1 MLKTLFSF
9 FVLFLSLQYSAQSR
23 KFYNSGTAT
32 LPNPVEALPFT
43 YQNDLP
49 LVEVTIVG
57 KKSIFLFDTGAPTII
72 SSSIY
77 KELGLKSVS
86 EAEVNDSQKT
96 VQKQIFTKIPEI
108 KVGNVTFNNIGAVVM
123 DFTQPEFT
131 CLKIE
136 GIIGANQM
144 AHLFWKVNYTEGTML
159 VSKNIKLLSEK
170 EFPFKIPFRGTKQ
183 KTPLISSQFLDKKVN
198 LTFDT
203 GFNGYFKIN
212 NSIVDVE
219 ATITKENYFTTIGS
233 NSVSMY
239 GAAKVEQEYLFKM
252 NNLTLGEANFKNQ
265 IFDTGRSN
273 LLGNKFL
280 KNYEFILD
288 WKKDQVHLKPII
300 KEEQKFESF
309 GFGYRFTQN
318 KAVVALIFKDK
329 NVPLELND
337 EILEIN
343 GLSLENLDEN
353 AACDY
358 YLNKIEKDLSKI
370 TVKIKRGNEIHT
382 FTLNKIK
389 YLP

>member
-9 FVLFLSLQYSAQSR
+9 FVLFFFLQYSAQSR

-49 LVEVTIVG
+49 LVEVTIGG
-57 KKSIFLFDTGAPTII
+57 KKYIYLFDTGAPTII
-72 SSSIY
+72 SPSIY

-86 EAEVNDSQKT
+86 EAEVNDSQNT

-108 KVGNVTFNNIGAVVM
+108 KIGNVTFHNIGAIVM

-136 GIIGANQM
+136 GIIGSNQM
-144 AHLFWKVNYTEGTML
+144 AHLYWKINYVEETIL
-159 VSKNIKLLSEK
+159 VSKNIKLLSQK
-170 EFPFKIPFRGTKQ
+170 EFPVKIPFKATKQ
-183 KTPLISSQFLDKKVN
+183 KTPHISTQFLDKKVN

-212 NSIVDVE
+212 NSLVNVE
-219 ATITKENYFTTIGS
+219 SNITKENYITTVGS

-239 GAAKVEQEYLFKM
+239 GAAKIEQEYLFMM
-252 NNLTLGEANFKNQ
+252 NNLTLGEENFKNQ

-288 WKKDQVHLKPII
+288 WKKDQVYLKPLI
-300 KEEQKFESF
+300 KEEEKFKSF
-309 GFGYRFTQN
+309 GFGYHFTKN

-329 NVPLELND
+329 NVQLELDD

-370 TVKIKRGNEIHT
+370 IVKIKRGGEIRT
-382 FTLNKIK
+382 FTLNKFK